1 MPLDTKD
8 GEELVIDT
16 DCTETYSD
24 KTRLTTTLYFLTVR
38 DGEGNEFDYNELTS
52 DITVSRY
59 PSSTSAPA

>member
-16 DCTETYSD
+16 DCTEIYSD
-24 KTRLTTTLYFLTVR
+24 KTRLTTTLYFLTFR

-52 DITVSRY
+52 DITVGRY